1 MKTEKTKTTQKL
13 PYTPPKKLPYTPP
26 KVTFV
31 PLKLEERLLA
41 CAKVPGH
48 PFNLACFMTPQFS

>member
-1 MKTEKTKTTQKL
+1 MRTDKTKTTQ
-13 PYTPPKKLPYTPP
+13 KLPYTPP

-41 CAKVPGH
+41 CLKVYDHPASCPGG
-48 PFNLACFMTPQFS
+48 PIAAS